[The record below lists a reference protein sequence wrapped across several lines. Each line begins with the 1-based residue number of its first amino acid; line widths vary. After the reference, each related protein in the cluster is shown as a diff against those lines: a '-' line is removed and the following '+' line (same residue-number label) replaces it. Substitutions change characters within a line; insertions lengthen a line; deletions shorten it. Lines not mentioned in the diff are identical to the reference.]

1 MAHARSDATPQPVL
15 GDLED
20 FLAWVQNQRE
30 RYEFVGG
37 RLVLMAGGSE
47 DHNDIQINLL
57 TSLKR
62 RLRGGPCKP
71 NGSDLLVRIDDRTG
85 PFPGRERD
93 LRPRGKHYV
102 TAPVAIFE
110 ILSPATELADRT
122 DKRRDYQ
129 RLESLR
135 HYVLIAQD
143 APRVESYSRAGPSW
157 RFEEIEG
164 QDTVLPWTLS
174 KSRCRSPSST
184 AACPSPNRGNCPQPF
199 DPKSGALEITRRA
212 G

>member
-1 MAHARSDATPQPVL
+1 ML

-37 RLVLMAGGSE
+37 RLVLMAVGSE

-62 RLRGGPCKP
+62 RLGACKP

-85 PFPGRERD
+85 RFPDASVTCGRE
-93 LRPRGKHYV
+93 GKHYV

-157 RFEEIEG
+157 RFEEVEG
-164 QDTVLPWTLS
+164 LDTVLAL
-174 KSRCRSPSST
+174 
-184 AACPSPNRGNCPQPF
+184 
-199 DPKSGALEITRRA
+199 DALEITLPLAELYGGLSLPEPRELPSA
-212 G
+212 V